1 MTKKAFDVAYWH
13 LANNPVAP
21 AFVRYWT
28 KADKAEF
35 SPGSVCPLVTQS
47 GHQDWRGL

>member
-1 MTKKAFDVAYWH
+1 MKRRNVRY
-13 LANNPVAP
+13 LADNPTVT

-35 SPGSVCPLVTQS
+35 
-47 GHQDWRGL
+47 